1 MKRAFILPL
10 VGILF
15 LGVDAFGASSLVSLG
30 KNDTQT
36 RAISRAG
43 SLRIGG
49 MAHKKGVN
57 TTRTV
62 KSLDGATEDS
72 NASRTASTTRLG
84 VGRYLG
90 VPHGQSVSMGALPN
104 ELMNRLSDMDNQIS
118 DMSDQIAQ
126 KQDALD
132 TESSQYLHFTDTE
145 NRVLDVDDE
154 ALLSALRSGHNIV
167 IRYESG
173 RGIVWYYED
182 DTENV
187 EVIPVADL
195 REDVLSGTN
204 MQNDVLTP
212 ISTLQNDVSDLQS
225 GKMNTVDEGDA
236 GKILVADEDGNA
248 VARYTFDE
256 LVNAVADEV
265 ESRLN
270 P

>member
-1 MKRAFILPL
+1 MKKAYILPL
-10 VGILF
+10 IGILF
-15 LGVDAFGASSLVSLG
+15 LGVDAFGAPSLVSLG

-49 MAHKKGVN
+49 LVQKKGVN

-62 KSLDGATEDS
+62 KSLDGATENS
-72 NASRTASTTRLG
+72 NVARASSTTRLG

-187 EVIPVADL
+187 EVIPIADL
-195 REDVLSGTN
+195 REDVLSGTD

-212 ISTLQNDVSDLQS
+212 ISALQGDISDLQN
-225 GKMNTVDEGDA
+225 GKMDKVSEDDI
-236 GKILVADEDGNA
+236 GKILVAGAGGGA
-248 VARYTFDE
+248 VAGYTLEE
-256 LVNAVADEV
+256 LATAVADI
-265 ESRLN
+265 LN
-270 P
+270 Q